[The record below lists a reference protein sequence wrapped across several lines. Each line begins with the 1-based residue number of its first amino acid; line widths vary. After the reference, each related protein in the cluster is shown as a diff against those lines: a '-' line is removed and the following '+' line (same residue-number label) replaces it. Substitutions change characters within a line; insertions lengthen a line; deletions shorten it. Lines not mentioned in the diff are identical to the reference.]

1 MLTGYTHVDDGLMD
15 DTCLFTGDKASA
27 GACGDDGLMR
37 RLARDERYGTR
48 EAIELHDHSAAC
60 GDDGLVRRLALRQLL
75 LMYGPKK
82 L

>member
-1 MLTGYTHVDDGLMD
+1 MCHQMLTVYTHLDDGLMD

-27 GACGDDGLMR
+27 LCGDDR
-37 RLARDERYGTR
+37 
-48 EAIELHDHSAAC
+48 
-60 GDDGLVRRLALRQLL
+60 LVRRLALRQLL